1 MTHHF
6 FPPLPSP
13 QVFATHILSLK
24 DRIHPS
30 NNQLHIK
37 QRQQQQQHKV
47 QSKIVIKILKVLKQ
61 QHDHHHKFLKRN
73 FGDFD
78 DKLMNHIS
86 PIASLMC
93 RRQCMLIE
101 LKELTAWLNVK
112 RQQQLLQHQ
121 HQQELHLQLL
131 QHPRRL
137 QLAFYDR
144 NQFLKQKQQLHRNVV
159 KRNYNAINNDKHS
172 LSTIIDYRKEKK
184 PRKKYYVQRDDIAAT
199 WSKKKNNYSVYVW
212 NFHHHFYY
220 SSSHGTHVF
229 IFIRG
234 FPLYLW
240 IKPLITRHFDAISS
254 RNSICSNAVT
264 ATTSLSIFW

>member
-1 MTHHF
+1 
-6 FPPLPSP
+6 
-13 QVFATHILSLK
+13 LK

-37 QRQQQQQHKV
+37 QRQKQQQHKV

-199 WSKKKNNYSVYVW
+199 
-212 NFHHHFYY
+212 
-220 SSSHGTHVF
+220 
-229 IFIRG
+229 
-234 FPLYLW
+234 
-240 IKPLITRHFDAISS
+240 
-254 RNSICSNAVT
+254 
-264 ATTSLSIFW
+264 